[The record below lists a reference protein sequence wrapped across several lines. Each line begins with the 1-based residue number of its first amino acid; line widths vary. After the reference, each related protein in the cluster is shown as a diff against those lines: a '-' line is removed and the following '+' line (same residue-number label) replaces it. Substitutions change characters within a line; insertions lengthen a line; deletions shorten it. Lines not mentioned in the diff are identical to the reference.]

1 MIPPAAANPLPAP
14 APGVDSDGA
23 DQFPWR
29 AFTRRGL
36 RNQVL
41 CAGIALLIW
50 LVTSGLRGNLLSAW
64 VCSAA
69 IGTSSWFFFDGSRL
83 LLAGWLPQ
91 TKRLPGARRVRWPG
105 PGWMLLCIVGGTALG
120 YTVGSAIGDAVTGFS
135 TPSLLDDRPALATS
149 LVAAI
154 AATGYFYVTERLH
167 QEQANAET
175 ARRAVTE
182 SQLRLLQSQLEPHRL
197 FNTLANLRL
206 LVTLDPP
213 RAQAILDRL
222 IGDLRATL
230 GASRQDLHPLADE
243 FTMFDD
249 YLALM
254 SMRMGPRLQV
264 QLSLPEALRHL
275 PVPPAAAAAPAHAHR
290 PHRRRRTAARCRAAG
305 RPGPAVASPA
315 DRRHGGRWPQRH
327 GAGAGAG
334 TAAAAVFFDIGMPGA
349 SGLEAAQALAED
361 WPDAA
366 PFPLLIFVTAY
377 DQYALAAFDAQ
388 AVDYLVKPVDT
399 PRLAACVARLQARLA
414 DRRPAAAAVSRSVAR
429 STPPP
434 APRQPSPP
442 PASPARWTTRSCSK
456 TWRSCGRFA
465 RAPDPPVATR
475 AGAAARWPAVLAGA
489 PRRGRA
495 SLGHH
500 QHPARRIGQGLAAVA
515 RPARAADRQP
525 AVRPL
530 VQGHVAAWA
539 APGDAQ
545 PIGPDRPFTR
555 QCAHI

>member
-275 PVPPAAAAAPAHAHR
+275 PVPPLLLQPPPMPTALIAEDEPQLAAALQADLARLWPALRIVATVGDGLSA
-290 PHRRRRTAARCRAAG
+290 TA
-305 RPGPAVASPA
+305 
-315 DRRHGGRWPQRH
+315 Q
-327 GAGAGAG
+327 
-334 TAAAAVFFDIGMPGA
+334 
-349 SGLEAAQALAED
+349 AQALALRPQLCFSTSACRAPAGWRPPRP
-361 WPDAA
+361 WPRTG
-366 PFPLLIFVTAY
+366 P
-377 DQYALAAFDAQ
+377 
-388 AVDYLVKPVDT
+388 T
-399 PRLAACVARLQARLA
+399 PR
-414 DRRPAAAAVSRSVAR
+414 PSR
-429 STPPP
+429 
-434 APRQPSPP
+434 
-442 PASPARWTTRSCSK
+442 C
-456 TWRSCGRFA
+456 
-465 RAPDPPVATR
+465 
-475 AGAAARWPAVLAGA
+475 
-489 PRRGRA
+489 
-495 SLGHH
+495 
-500 QHPARRIGQGLAAVA
+500 
-515 RPARAADRQP
+515 
-525 AVRPL
+525 
-530 VQGHVAAWA
+530 
-539 APGDAQ
+539 
-545 PIGPDRPFTR
+545 
-555 QCAHI
+555 